1 MLARYKNKDML
12 LNIAPHPLVIQEVS
26 NMQFPA
32 DDEIWTRG
40 VPMTEGI
47 KQNLELR
54 RRDFGSEFSLIIS
67 MKELCMHFSKASACW
82 GRSLSCSSN
91 AVDGVTV

>member
-12 LNIAPHPLVIQEVS
+12 LNIAPHPLIFPEVS

-32 DDEIWTRG
+32 DDEIWSRG

-47 KQNLELR
+47 KLR
-54 RRDFGSEFSLIIS
+54 AT
-67 MKELCMHFSKASACW
+67 KEGLWFRILAHHLNERTLYALFKAAACW
-82 GRSLSCSSN
+82 GKSLSCSSN
-91 AVDGVTV
+91 AMDGVTV